1 MIKITLAFWIKII
14 FIILLYN
21 IFAQQNLY
29 AYAGLGPLIPIIS
42 NIIVYIFLF
51 VVAVLGVII
60 YPLKLFLNKFKKKNK
75 NKENC
80 NIKK

>member
-1 MIKITLAFWIKII
+1 MIRITLIFWIKILI
-14 FIILLYN
+14 IILLYN
-21 IFAQQNLY
+21 ICIHQNLY